1 MAFILFLLSSLLLQ
15 GALGKTTIILIN
27 IFLTIISK
35 SFHNGIFFS
44 LGEIIC
50 EELPVGLC
58 TFSIASSGKR
68 CILEN
73 YINHNENMEYQCKTS
88 EIVVK
93 NMNNWIE
100 SDECTNACGVDRK
113 SVGIS
118 SDSLLEPRFI
128 ARLCSR
134 SCYDNCA
141 NIVDLYHNLAIG
153 EGKSLNYL
161 YINFSQVI
169 SLLIDLN
176 LQVCFSKTCVKFIG
190 RCLVVQ

>member
-15 GALGKTTIILIN
+15 GALGTDVV
-27 IFLTIISK
+27 
-35 SFHNGIFFS
+35 
-44 LGEIIC
+44 C

-73 YINHNENMEYQCKTS
+73 YINRKETMEYQCKTS

-93 NMNNWIE
+93 NMNDWIE
-100 SDECTNACGVDRK
+100 SDECTKACGVDRK

-118 SDSLLEPRFI
+118 SDSLLEPRSI
-128 ARLCSR
+128 AKLCSN
-134 SCYDNCA
+134 SCYDNCP

-153 EGKSLNYL
+153 EGVFLSNLCEVHSKMPRRAMTQFLSSGAASGPVSG
-161 YINFSQVI
+161 IDVSI
-169 SLLIDLN
+169 SMAEAPSSN
-176 LQVCFSKTCVKFIG
+176 EKFDYPAFAPASI
-190 RCLVVQ
+190 